1 MFGGKPQ
8 RSWADIA
15 LRFKARNIVR
25 FVIAIFLLSLHRFN
39 TQIASGGS
47 RNFEK
52 GGGGAQFANKLILF

>member
-15 LRFKARNIVR
+15 LRFKTRNIVR

-39 TQIASGGS
+39 TQIASGES
-47 RNFEK
+47 RNFE
-52 GGGGAQFANKLILF
+52 GGGGANSLIN